1 MAARKRWRR
10 YIPDDEISVRAFLHL
25 IGRLFYYVGLHSE
38 YFLLNFGRGARA
50 AVLALWHGV
59 CWMLALGANIL
70 RPFFAAVWED
80 LRAPWRQMRSGL
92 RNIRQVVREEREA
105 GGSPA
110 GKGLAYFFRGVLAY
124 KHLLLRGL
132 AYLLPAAALGVLLV
146 TVDGVLS
153 STFALRV
160 EFRGEFVGFIANE
173 SVYDAAHADILDR
186 IQNVDTGE
194 DWKARPEYTLTIVD
208 QAALYS
214 QGELTDRI
222 IETSS
227 AEFREATGVY
237 VNTEFIGVTA
247 DSAALTQ
254 ALEALKEPLYEG
266 HENDDSWRVEF
277 QQNVEL
283 KPGLYFTSTII
294 TLDDLLA
301 RLHGTAPV
309 ELSDGNILVGWDMLG
324 VQAVQNVTRT
334 VETAAEPQVIN
345 DPELEWG
352 REVVEQEASP
362 GLEEVN
368 EDVVYIDGQ
377 EVQRIQTREPT
388 VLVEAVPQITRYGT
402 YNPYGGTAGD
412 PATGE
417 FTWPVPDYKGISR
430 WASRYHR
437 GADITARYGTTIVA
451 ADNGVVEVA
460 TDARGT
466 AWWTYGKFVK
476 VDHGN
481 GFATVYA
488 HCSELLVQQG
498 EYVVKGQPIARV
510 GSTGYST
517 GNHCHFEIQVNGQW
531 TDTRRYVMPS
541 GYTTQFTGV
550 LPRLGG
556 VGARRIDRV
565 PFVNTQGRAYSAR
578 PLHW

>member
-124 KHLLLRGL
+124 KHLILCGL

-476 VDHGN
+476 IDHGN

-531 TDTRRYVMPS
+531 TDTRRYVMP
-541 GYTTQFTGV
+541 
-550 LPRLGG
+550 
-556 VGARRIDRV
+556 
-565 PFVNTQGRAYSAR
+565 
-578 PLHW
+578 

>member
-186 IQNVDTGE
+186 IQTVDTGE

-227 AEFREATGVY
+227 AEFRGRQASMS
-237 VNTEFIGVTA
+237 IRSS
-247 DSAALTQ
+247 SAL
-254 ALEALKEPLYEG
+254 
-266 HENDDSWRVEF
+266 
-277 QQNVEL
+277 
-283 KPGLYFTSTII
+283 
-294 TLDDLLA
+294 
-301 RLHGTAPV
+301 
-309 ELSDGNILVGWDMLG
+309 
-324 VQAVQNVTRT
+324 
-334 VETAAEPQVIN
+334 
-345 DPELEWG
+345 
-352 REVVEQEASP
+352 
-362 GLEEVN
+362 
-368 EDVVYIDGQ
+368 
-377 EVQRIQTREPT
+377 
-388 VLVEAVPQITRYGT
+388 
-402 YNPYGGTAGD
+402 
-412 PATGE
+412 
-417 FTWPVPDYKGISR
+417 
-430 WASRYHR
+430 
-437 GADITARYGTTIVA
+437 
-451 ADNGVVEVA
+451 
-460 TDARGT
+460 
-466 AWWTYGKFVK
+466 
-476 VDHGN
+476 
-481 GFATVYA
+481 
-488 HCSELLVQQG
+488 
-498 EYVVKGQPIARV
+498 
-510 GSTGYST
+510 
-517 GNHCHFEIQVNGQW
+517 
-531 TDTRRYVMPS
+531 
-541 GYTTQFTGV
+541 
-550 LPRLGG
+550 
-556 VGARRIDRV
+556 RRIPPR
-565 PFVNTQGRAYSAR
+565 
-578 PLHW
+578 

>member
-124 KHLLLRGL
+124 KHLILRGL

-345 DPELEWG
+345 DPELEGG

-417 FTWPVPDYKGISR
+417 FTWPVPDYKSISR

-476 VDHGN
+476 IDHGN

-517 GNHCHFEIQVNGQW
+517 GNHCHFEVRVNGSHTSPEPYLGVPIQVNGQW
-531 TDTRRYVMPS
+531 TDTRRYVMP
-541 GYTTQFTGV
+541 
-550 LPRLGG
+550 
-556 VGARRIDRV
+556 
-565 PFVNTQGRAYSAR
+565 
-578 PLHW
+578 